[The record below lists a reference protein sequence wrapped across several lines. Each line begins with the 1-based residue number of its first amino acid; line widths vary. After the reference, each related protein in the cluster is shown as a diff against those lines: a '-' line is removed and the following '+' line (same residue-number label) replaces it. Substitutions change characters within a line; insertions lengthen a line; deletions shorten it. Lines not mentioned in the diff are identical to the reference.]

1 VTPHQ
6 GHRVSNQPYN
16 HYSLLASV
24 EDLLGVARLGQAASA
39 KAMTDLMAS

>member
-6 GHRVSNQPYN
+6 GHRVSHQPYN